1 MNNLQ
6 RHSILFDA
14 PVGNNPIYLGQG
26 NMIENINVIYNPKII
41 RAFLQSYM
49 VVLIFQYIACFSSAP
64 FDNVENRPSI
74 SVLSSIYSLFMV
86 CSNLNF
92 EFLASTDFLTFI
104 NQFCICACLL
114 PFASLTI
121 PNIASYKYLIISAI
135 LQFVGCI
142 LSLVSAI
149 KCLSIGR
156 MYLYDYDS
164 TVGTTVKTDVTTYI
178 QIMACISLTIS
189 SLGLFLSLLN
199 TVLASNSLKNLNN
212 KINRRTLGKHVRTM
226 NDDLPRNL
234 VTEQIKSYM
243 P

>member
-1 MNNLQ
+1 
-6 RHSILFDA
+6 
-14 PVGNNPIYLGQG
+14 
-26 NMIENINVIYNPKII
+26 
-41 RAFLQSYM
+41 
-49 VVLIFQYIACFSSAP
+49 
-64 FDNVENRPSI
+64 
-74 SVLSSIYSLFMV
+74 
-86 CSNLNF
+86 
-92 EFLASTDFLTFI
+92 
-104 NQFCICACLL
+104 
-114 PFASLTI
+114 
-121 PNIASYKYLIISAI
+121 
-135 LQFVGCI
+135 
-142 LSLVSAI
+142 
-149 KCLSIGR
+149 

-178 QIMACISLTIS
+178 QVMACISLTIS